1 MLFFTTSVHEFSFPV
16 QIQLDQ
22 SYYLQIVDKC
32 FRPSNS
38 MLLIFSMA
46 LAVGGLHSHH
56 CVAVIMAGSY
66 SLPASNTCS
75 VGTGQ

>member
-1 MLFFTTSVHEFSFPV
+1 
-16 QIQLDQ
+16 
-22 SYYLQIVDKC
+22 
-32 FRPSNS
+32 

-66 SLPASNTCS
+66 LTASVKYLLRGNRA
-75 VGTGQ
+75 VAAI